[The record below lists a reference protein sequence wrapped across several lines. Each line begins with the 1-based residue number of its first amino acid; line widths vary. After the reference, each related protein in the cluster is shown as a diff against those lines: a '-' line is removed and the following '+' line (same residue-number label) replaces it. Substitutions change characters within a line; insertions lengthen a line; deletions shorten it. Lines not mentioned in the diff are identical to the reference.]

1 MPTQAPPRPSE
12 QAMTVTSTG
21 RPTAGSSRR
30 LAGPSARLPGPSPR
44 LLRRARLAA
53 LAVGGF
59 LVPWCVVLSA
69 TLPRTAQA
77 HHWSLAWTGLDGAE
91 AIAALVTA
99 ALLARDD
106 SRACLTAAAGG
117 ALLLTDAWFD
127 VCTSAPGLE
136 HTLAVA
142 EAALVELPLAA
153 AAGWLAVS
161 LFRRTR

>member
-1 MPTQAPPRPSE
+1 MPTQAPLREPL
-12 QAMTVTSTG
+12 MTVTG
-21 RPTAGSSRR
+21 TARR
-30 LAGPSARLPGPSPR
+30 TAGPSPR

-91 AIAALVTA
+91 AIAALATA
-99 ALLARDD
+99 ALLARGD

-136 HTLAVA
+136 HTVAVT
-142 EAALVELPLAA
+142 EAVLVELPLAA
-153 AAGWLAVS
+153 AAGWLAVR